1 MPADIS
7 KLEQDEEAE
16 LLAELERIR
25 KERAEEAAKKQ
36 LEEAALKEKEV
47 RDELL
52 RGNPLVNSAQA
63 PAFQV
68 TPLATAAAA
77 AASGKRP
84 GYHLLSEHAWLV
96 VQM

>member
-1 MPADIS
+1 MERKSSATIS
-7 KLEQDEEAE
+7 EVLTCACEQDEEAE
-16 LLAELERIR
+16 LLAELERIK

-36 LEEAALKEKEV
+36 LEEAATKEKEV

-68 TPLATAAAA
+68 TSFSCSSNIELD
-77 AASGKRP
+77 
-84 GYHLLSEHAWLV
+84 
-96 VQM
+96 